1 MKELFLNQLCNIR
14 IGISNFEE
22 CEEKDPH
29 YNLIQ
34 LKNVDENGIIIE
46 DFKMINKNTV
56 QENHIVRD
64 NEVIFKAKSANNAAT
79 IIPKDDNKYV
89 ATSHFLII
97 TLKSNDV
104 LMPEYL
110 SWYLNQRNA
119 QAYFRKIA
127 VGSVQPIITKQ
138 DLGGLKIM
146 VPPIEKQRQIV
157 NIYESWIKEQQLLKE
172 KIYIKDKYIRKML
185 EMIMK
190 DNLK

>member
-22 CEEKDPH
+22 CEEEIPH

-46 DFKMINKNTV
+46 DFKTIDKNTV
-56 QENHIVRD
+56 QENHIIRE
-64 NEVIFKAKSANNAAT
+64 NEVIFKAKSVNNAAA
-79 IIPKDDNKYV
+79 IIKEDNKFT
-89 ATSHFLII
+89 ATFHFLI
-97 TLKSNDV
+97 LSLNGDNV
-104 LMPEYL
+104 LLPEYL
-110 SWYLNQRNA
+110 CWYLNQRHA
-119 QAYFRKIA
+119 QGYFRKIA
-127 VGSVQPIITKQ
+127 AGSVQPIITKQ

-146 VPPIEKQRQIV
+146 IPPIQKQRQIV

-172 KIYIKDKYIRKML
+172 KIDIKDKYIRKML
-185 EMIMK
+185 EMLMK